1 MFRIW
6 ISCNYFTFH
15 DATVKDSWPVKT
27 NLSTSKILS
36 TFSHVVSNFFIMHQ
50 METAKTF
57 TCAWTS
63 FHQPSLLCK
72 SYWFYLASDFHPSPF
87 RNVSKWK
94 KSIGHLQFCSRIALP
109 SFLCPSCINFHFWIQ
124 HQHLP
129 EIFYTFFDSSR
140 LMHEFQFPTFSD
152 STDGVLSIPESNNP
166 VQDMLL
172 HPKCHHGKQSLIFI
186 PLFTATHHS
195 LWIFF
200 FDRLDFLV
208 LSFL

>member
-1 MFRIW
+1 MHGHHFTSHLYFVSHTGSTLHLISTLVLLEMF
-6 ISCNYFTFH
+6 
-15 DATVKDSWPVKT
+15 
-27 NLSTSKILS
+27 
-36 TFSHVVSNFFIMHQ
+36 
-50 METAKTF
+50 
-57 TCAWTS
+57 
-63 FHQPSLLCK
+63 PSE
-72 SYWFYLASDFHPSPF
+72 
-87 RNVSKWK
+87 K

-195 LWIFF
+195 L
-200 FDRLDFLV
+200 
-208 LSFL
+208 